1 MTMYESQ
8 PAARAFRAKLEALGV
23 KVYRHYPIEGYPTD
37 IEHIVSED
45 GFGKNDFIETQRKLV
60 VVTAPGPC
68 SGKMAVCLSQIY
80 NENRRG
86 IQSGYAKFETFPI
99 WNIPLLHPVNI
110 AYEAATAD
118 LNDMNMLDH
127 FHLYAYGETTVNYN
141 RDIDIFPVLSATL
154 EKIYGSCP
162 YKSPTD
168 MGVNMVG
175 NCITDDEVVR
185 KAANREIV
193 RRYYHALVAQR
204 KGEVSQDLVNKH
216 QMQMKRA
223 GISIEDRPVV
233 AAALAKRDATGE
245 PAVALERPDGRIV
258 TGKNSKLLGA
268 TSAMLLNA
276 IKALAGIPD
285 DQHLMPPEIIEPIQH
300 LKVEHLG
307 NHNPRL
313 HTDEVL
319 VALSVC
325 AVNSR
330 DAERAIDQL
339 ANLRGCDAHSTV
351 ILSHTDENLLKKLG
365 VNITYEPYYQTKTLY
380 HKK

>member
-1 MTMYESQ
+1 
-8 PAARAFRAKLEALGV
+8 
-23 KVYRHYPIEGYPTD
+23 
-37 IEHIVSED
+37 
-45 GFGKNDFIETQRKLV
+45 
-60 VVTAPGPC
+60 
-68 SGKMAVCLSQIY
+68 
-80 NENRRG
+80 
-86 IQSGYAKFETFPI
+86 
-99 WNIPLLHPVNI
+99 
-110 AYEAATAD
+110 
-118 LNDMNMLDH
+118 
-127 FHLYAYGETTVNYN
+127 
-141 RDIDIFPVLSATL
+141 
-154 EKIYGSCP
+154 
-162 YKSPTD
+162 
-168 MGVNMVG
+168 MVG
-175 NCITDDEVVR
+175 NCIVDDEVVR
-185 KAANREIV
+185 KAADREII
-193 RRYYHALVAQR
+193 RRYYNSLVAVR
-204 KGEVSQDLVNKH
+204 NGEESKDLVYKH
-216 QMQMKRA
+216 EIQMKQA
-223 GISIEDRPVV
+223 KISPADRPVI
-233 AAALAKRDATGE
+233 AAALAKRDQTGE
-245 PAVALERPDGRIV
+245 PAAAIELPDGRII

-276 IKALAGIPD
+276 IKALADIPD